1 MNYAEISKLKKLAKF
16 VSIVM
21 NHFNQLRVTQVTWH
35 LLQSLLLPLEVGEQ
49 LPVQMGRTFIHMFY

>member
-49 LPVQMGRTFIHMFY
+49 LPVQMG